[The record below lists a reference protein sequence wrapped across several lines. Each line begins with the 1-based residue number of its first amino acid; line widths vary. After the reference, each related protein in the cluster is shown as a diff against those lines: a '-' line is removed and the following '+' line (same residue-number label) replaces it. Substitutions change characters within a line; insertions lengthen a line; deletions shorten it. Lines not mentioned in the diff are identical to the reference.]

1 VRLGPA
7 SKSAWTEKLG
17 DGKRL
22 REGIRARARHEPY
35 PYRKAGCGMNERT
48 KYLRWE
54 TDQEDPGAH
63 TELSVRFGERTCVI
77 RIEDIPGS
85 VVTEVI
91 IPTGRLAVFVKE
103 LAEAF

>member
-1 VRLGPA
+1 M
-7 SKSAWTEKLG
+7 S
-17 DGKRL
+17 
-22 REGIRARARHEPY
+22 
-35 PYRKAGCGMNERT
+35 ERT

-54 TDQEDPGAH
+54 TDSEDPGAH
-63 TELSVRFGERTCVI
+63 TEICVRIEERTCTI